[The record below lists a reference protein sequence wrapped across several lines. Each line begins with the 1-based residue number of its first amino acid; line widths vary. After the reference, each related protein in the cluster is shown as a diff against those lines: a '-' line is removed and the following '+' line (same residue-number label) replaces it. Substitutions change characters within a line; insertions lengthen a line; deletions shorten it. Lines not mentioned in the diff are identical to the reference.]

1 MKKKTLILL
10 LIVIVSISSSLYS
23 ATIEEIY
30 PEETVDMFLT
40 SYCVLAQNKGS
51 GGYVILSDEMEYI
64 SSWLTK
70 GTPKDFFS
78 SLPPSTLTT
87 PLVLPIDIALLITSS
102 LDDRASVA
110 RLDEYSRDHQAVI
123 MIMALKLY
131 ESIILEDNNYAFA
144 LEALEKKSNTLGLN
158 PDDLYLLFQEEKGIT
173 KDQIID
179 QVINGKPTEEI
190 VIEALAIRNKQ
201 HRRSN
206 KPIIIMLS
214 ALLFLF
220 IVIFILIK
228 SGHLDKKEE

>member
-1 MKKKTLILL
+1 
-10 LIVIVSISSSLYS
+10 
-23 ATIEEIY
+23 
-30 PEETVDMFLT
+30 
-40 SYCVLAQNKGS
+40 
-51 GGYVILSDEMEYI
+51 
-64 SSWLTK
+64 
-70 GTPKDFFS
+70 
-78 SLPPSTLTT
+78 
-87 PLVLPIDIALLITSS
+87 
-102 LDDRASVA
+102 
-110 RLDEYSRDHQAVI
+110 

-131 ESIILEDNNYAFA
+131 DSIILEDNNYAFA

-179 QVINGKPTEEI
+179 QVINGKSTEEI

>member
-70 GTPKDFFS
+70 GTPKDFFT

-110 RLDEYSRDHQAVI
+110 RLEEYSRDHQAVI

-158 PDDLYLLFQEEKGIT
+158 PDDLYLLFQEEKGMT

-179 QVINGKPTEEI
+179 QVINGKSTEEI
-190 VIEALAIRNKQ
+190 VMEALAIRNKQ

>member
-70 GTPKDFFS
+70 GTPKDFFT

-110 RLDEYSRDHQAVI
+110 RLEEYSRDHQAVI

-179 QVINGKPTEEI
+179 QVINGKSTEEI

-201 HRRSN
+201 HIRSN

>member
-51 GGYVILSDEMEYI
+51 GGFVILSDEMEYI
-64 SSWLTK
+64 SSWLTR
-70 GTPKDFFS
+70 GTSKDFFK

-110 RLDEYSRDHQAVI
+110 RLEEYSRDHQAVI

-179 QVINGKPTEEI
+179 QVINGKSTEEI

>member
-64 SSWLTK
+64 SSWLSK
-70 GTPKDFFS
+70 GTPKDFFT

-110 RLDEYSRDHQAVI
+110 RLEEYSRDHQAVI

-179 QVINGKPTEEI
+179 QVINGKSTEEI

>member
-10 LIVIVSISSSLYS
+10 LIVIVPISSTLYS

-64 SSWLTK
+64 SSWLSK
-70 GTPKDFFS
+70 GTSKDFFI

-110 RLDEYSRDHQAVI
+110 RLEEYSRDHQAVI

-131 ESIILEDNNYAFA
+131 DSIILEDNNYAFA

-179 QVINGKPTEEI
+179 QVINGKSTEEI
-190 VIEALAIRNKQ
+190 VMEALAIRNKQ

-220 IVIFILIK
+220 IVIFVLIK
-228 SGHLDKKEE
+228 SGYLDKKEE

>member
-64 SSWLTK
+64 SSWLSK
-70 GTPKDFFS
+70 GTSKDFFT

-110 RLDEYSRDHQAVI
+110 RLEEYSRDHQAVI

-179 QVINGKPTEEI
+179 QVINGKSTEEI

>member
-70 GTPKDFFS
+70 GTPKDFFT

-110 RLDEYSRDHQAVI
+110 RLEEYSRDHQAVI

-179 QVINGKPTEEI
+179 QVINGKSTEEI
-190 VIEALAIRNKQ
+190 VMEALAIRNKQ

>member
-64 SSWLTK
+64 SSWLSK
-70 GTPKDFFS
+70 GTSKDFFT

-110 RLDEYSRDHQAVI
+110 RLEEYSRDRQAVI

-144 LEALEKKSNTLGLN
+144 LEALEKKSNILGLN

-179 QVINGKPTEEI
+179 QVINGKSTEEI

>member
-40 SYCVLAQNKGS
+40 SYCILAQNKGS

-64 SSWLTK
+64 SSWLSK
-70 GTPKDFFS
+70 GTSKDFFT

-110 RLDEYSRDHQAVI
+110 MLEEYSRDHQAVI

-131 ESIILEDNNYAFA
+131 DSIILEDNNYAFA
-144 LEALEKKSNTLGLN
+144 LESLEKKSNTLGLN

-179 QVINGKPTEEI
+179 QVINGKSTEEI
-190 VIEALAIRNKQ
+190 VMEALAIRNKQ

-220 IVIFILIK
+220 IVIFVLIK
-228 SGHLDKKEE
+228 SGYLDKKEE

>member
-1 MKKKTLILL
+1 MKKNTLILL

-64 SSWLTK
+64 SSWLSK
-70 GTPKDFFS
+70 GTSKDFFT

-110 RLDEYSRDHQAVI
+110 RLEEYSRDHQAVI

-179 QVINGKPTEEI
+179 QVINGKSTEEI

>member
-1 MKKKTLILL
+1 MKKITIILL

-51 GGYVILSDEMEYI
+51 GGYVILSDEMEYL

-70 GTPKDFFS
+70 GTSKDFFS
-78 SLPPSTLTT
+78 SIPPSTLTT

-110 RLDEYSRDHQAVI
+110 RLDEYSRDHQAII

-179 QVINGKPTEEI
+179 QVINGKSTEEI

>member
-40 SYCVLAQNKGS
+40 SYCVLAQNKGR
-51 GGYVILSDEMEYI
+51 GGYVILSDEMEYL

-70 GTPKDFFS
+70 GTSKDFFS
-78 SLPPSTLTT
+78 SIPPSTLTT

-110 RLDEYSRDHQAVI
+110 RLDEYSRDHQAII

-131 ESIILEDNNYAFA
+131 DSIILEDNNYAFA

-158 PDDLYLLFQEEKGIT
+158 PDDLYILFQEEKGIT

-179 QVINGKPTEEI
+179 QVIKGKSTEEI

-228 SGHLDKKEE
+228 SGNLDKKEE

>member
-70 GTPKDFFS
+70 GTPKDFFT

-110 RLDEYSRDHQAVI
+110 RLEEYSRDHQAVI

-179 QVINGKPTEEI
+179 QVINGKSTEEI

-228 SGHLDKKEE
+228 SGYLDKREE

>member
-1 MKKKTLILL
+1 M
-10 LIVIVSISSSLYS
+10 IVIVPISSTLYS

-51 GGYVILSDEMEYI
+51 GGYVILSDEMVYI
-64 SSWLTK
+64 SSWLSK
-70 GTPKDFFS
+70 GTSKDFFS
-78 SLPPSTLTT
+78 SIPPSTLTT

-110 RLDEYSRDHQAVI
+110 RLEEYSRDHQAVI
-123 MIMALKLY
+123 MVMALKLY
-131 ESIILEDNNYAFA
+131 DSIILEDNNYAFA

-179 QVINGKPTEEI
+179 QVINGKSTEEI

>member
-51 GGYVILSDEMEYI
+51 GGYVILSDEMEYL

-70 GTPKDFFS
+70 GTSKDFFS
-78 SLPPSTLTT
+78 SIPPSTLTT

-110 RLDEYSRDHQAVI
+110 RLDEYSRDHQAII

-179 QVINGKPTEEI
+179 QVINGKSTEEI

>member
-64 SSWLTK
+64 SSWLSK
-70 GTPKDFFS
+70 GTSKDFFT

-110 RLDEYSRDHQAVI
+110 RLEEYSRDHQAVI

-131 ESIILEDNNYAFA
+131 DSIILEDNNYAFA

-179 QVINGKPTEEI
+179 QVINGKSTEEI
-190 VIEALAIRNKQ
+190 VMEALAIRNMQ

-220 IVIFILIK
+220 IVIFGLFK
-228 SGHLDKKEE
+228 FGFLDKREE

>member
-64 SSWLTK
+64 SSWLTR
-70 GTPKDFFS
+70 GTSKDFFK

-87 PLVLPIDIALLITSS
+87 PLVLPIDMALLITSS

-110 RLDEYSRDHQAVI
+110 RLEEYSRDHQAVI

-131 ESIILEDNNYAFA
+131 ESIILEDNKYAFA

-179 QVINGKPTEEI
+179 QVINGKSTEEI

-206 KPIIIMLS
+206 IPIIIMLS

-220 IVIFILIK
+220 IVVFILIK

>member
-70 GTPKDFFS
+70 GTSKDFFS
-78 SLPPSTLTT
+78 SIPPSTLTT

-102 LDDRASVA
+102 LDDRSSVA
-110 RLDEYSRDHQAVI
+110 RLEEYSRDHQAVI

-131 ESIILEDNNYAFA
+131 DSIILEDNNYAFA

-179 QVINGKPTEEI
+179 QVINGKSTEEI
-190 VIEALAIRNKQ
+190 VTEALAIRNKQ

>member
-51 GGYVILSDEMEYI
+51 GGYVILSDEMEYL

-70 GTPKDFFS
+70 GTSKDFFS
-78 SLPPSTLTT
+78 SIPPSTLTT

-102 LDDRASVA
+102 LDDRASIA
-110 RLDEYSRDHQAVI
+110 RLEEYSRDHQAVI

-179 QVINGKPTEEI
+179 QVINGKSTEEI

>member
-70 GTPKDFFS
+70 GTPKDFFT

-110 RLDEYSRDHQAVI
+110 RLEEYSRDHQAVI

-158 PDDLYLLFQEEKGIT
+158 PDDLYLLLQEEKGIT

-179 QVINGKPTEEI
+179 QVINGKSTEEI

>member
-23 ATIEEIY
+23 TTIEEIY

-51 GGYVILSDEMEYI
+51 GGYVILSDEMEYL

-70 GTPKDFFS
+70 GTSKDFFS
-78 SLPPSTLTT
+78 SIPPSTLTT
-87 PLVLPIDIALLITSS
+87 PLVLPIYIALLITSS

-110 RLDEYSRDHQAVI
+110 RLEEYSRDHKAVI

-131 ESIILEDNNYAFA
+131 DSIILEDNNYAFA

-179 QVINGKPTEEI
+179 QVINGKSTEEI

>member
-1 MKKKTLILL
+1 MQY
-10 LIVIVSISSSLYS
+10 ISSSRS
-23 ATIEEIY
+23 
-30 PEETVDMFLT
+30 
-40 SYCVLAQNKGS
+40 
-51 GGYVILSDEMEYI
+51 
-64 SSWLTK
+64 K
-70 GTPKDFFS
+70 GTSKDFFIS
-78 SLPPSTLTT
+78 IPPSTLTT

-110 RLDEYSRDHQAVI
+110 RLEEYSRDHQAVI

-179 QVINGKPTEEI
+179 QVINGKSTEEI

>member
-70 GTPKDFFS
+70 GTPKDFFT

-110 RLDEYSRDHQAVI
+110 RLEEYSRDNQAVI

-131 ESIILEDNNYAFA
+131 DSIILEDNNYAFA
-144 LEALEKKSNTLGLN
+144 LESLEKKSNTLGLN
-158 PDDLYLLFQEEKGIT
+158 PDDLYLLLQEEKGIT

-179 QVINGKPTEEI
+179 QVINGKSTEEI
-190 VIEALAIRNKQ
+190 VMEALAIRNKQ

>member
-1 MKKKTLILL
+1 MKEKTLILL

-51 GGYVILSDEMEYI
+51 GGYVILSDEMEYL

-70 GTPKDFFS
+70 GTSKDFFS
-78 SLPPSTLTT
+78 SIPPSTLTT

-110 RLDEYSRDHQAVI
+110 RLEEYSRDHQAVI

-131 ESIILEDNNYAFA
+131 DSIILEDNNYAFA

-179 QVINGKPTEEI
+179 QVINGKSTEEI

>member
-70 GTPKDFFS
+70 GTPKDFFT

-110 RLDEYSRDHQAVI
+110 RLEEYSRDHQAVI

-144 LEALEKKSNTLGLN
+144 LEALEKKSNTLGLT

-179 QVINGKPTEEI
+179 QVINGKSTEEI

>member
-70 GTPKDFFS
+70 GTPKDFFT

-110 RLDEYSRDHQAVI
+110 RLEEYSRDHQSVI
-123 MIMALKLY
+123 IIMALKLY
-131 ESIILEDNNYAFA
+131 DSIILEDNNYAFA

-179 QVINGKPTEEI
+179 QVINGKSTEEI

>member
-64 SSWLTK
+64 SSWLTR
-70 GTPKDFFS
+70 GTSKDFFK

-87 PLVLPIDIALLITSS
+87 PLVLSIDIALLITSS

-110 RLDEYSRDHQAVI
+110 RLEEYSRDQQAVI

-131 ESIILEDNNYAFA
+131 DSIILEDNNYAFA

-179 QVINGKPTEEI
+179 QVINGKSTEEI

-220 IVIFILIK
+220 IVIFVLIK

>member
-51 GGYVILSDEMEYI
+51 GGYVLLGDEMEYI
-64 SSWLTK
+64 SSWLSK
-70 GTPKDFFS
+70 GTPRDFFT

-110 RLDEYSRDHQAVI
+110 RLEEYSRDHQAVI

-144 LEALEKKSNTLGLN
+144 LEDLEKKSNTLGLN

-179 QVINGKPTEEI
+179 QVINGKSTEEI

>member
-70 GTPKDFFS
+70 GTPKDFFT

-110 RLDEYSRDHQAVI
+110 RLEEYSRDHQAVI

-158 PDDLYLLFQEEKGIT
+158 PDDLYLLFQKEKGIT

-179 QVINGKPTEEI
+179 QVINGKSTEEI

>member
-23 ATIEEIY
+23 TTIEEIY

-70 GTPKDFFS
+70 GTPKDFFT

-110 RLDEYSRDHQAVI
+110 RLEEYSRDHQAVI

-179 QVINGKPTEEI
+179 QVINGKSTEEI

>member
-10 LIVIVSISSSLYS
+10 LIVIVPISSTLYS

-51 GGYVILSDEMEYI
+51 GGYVILSDEMVYI
-64 SSWLTK
+64 SSWLSK
-70 GTPKDFFS
+70 GTSKDFFS
-78 SLPPSTLTT
+78 SIPPSTLTT

-110 RLDEYSRDHQAVI
+110 RLEEYSRDHQAVI
-123 MIMALKLY
+123 MVMALKLY
-131 ESIILEDNNYAFA
+131 DSIILEDNNYAFA

-158 PDDLYLLFQEEKGIT
+158 PDDLYFLFQEEKGIT

-179 QVINGKPTEEI
+179 QVIKGKSTEEI
-190 VIEALAIRNKQ
+190 VMEALAIRNKQ

-206 KPIIIMLS
+206 KPVIIMLS

-220 IVIFILIK
+220 IVIFGLIK
-228 SGHLDKKEE
+228 FGFLDKRKE

>member
-70 GTPKDFFS
+70 GTPKDFFT

-110 RLDEYSRDHQAVI
+110 RLEEYSRDHQAVI

-158 PDDLYLLFQEEKGIT
+158 PDDLYILFQEEKGIT

-179 QVINGKPTEEI
+179 QVINGKSTEEI

>member
-51 GGYVILSDEMEYI
+51 GGYVILSDEMEYL

-70 GTPKDFFS
+70 GTSKDFFS
-78 SLPPSTLTT
+78 SIPPSTLTT

-110 RLDEYSRDHQAVI
+110 RLDEYSRDHQAII

-158 PDDLYLLFQEEKGIT
+158 PDDLYILFQEEKGIT

-179 QVINGKPTEEI
+179 QVINGKSTEEI

>member
-51 GGYVILSDEMEYI
+51 GGYVILSDEMEYL

-70 GTPKDFFS
+70 GTSKDFFS
-78 SLPPSTLTT
+78 SIPPSTLTT

-110 RLDEYSRDHQAVI
+110 RLDEYSRDHQAII

-131 ESIILEDNNYAFA
+131 DSIILEDNNYAFA

-158 PDDLYLLFQEEKGIT
+158 PDDLYILFQEEKGIT

-179 QVINGKPTEEI
+179 QVINGKSTEEI

>member
-1 MKKKTLILL
+1 MKKITIILL

-70 GTPKDFFS
+70 GTPKDFFT

-110 RLDEYSRDHQAVI
+110 RLEEYSRDHQAVI

-144 LEALEKKSNTLGLN
+144 LEDLEKKSNTLGLN

-179 QVINGKPTEEI
+179 QVINGKSTEEI
-190 VIEALAIRNKQ
+190 VMEALAIRNKQ

-206 KPIIIMLS
+206 KPIITMLS

>member
-70 GTPKDFFS
+70 GTPKDFFT

-110 RLDEYSRDHQAVI
+110 RLEEYSRDHQAVI

-144 LEALEKKSNTLGLN
+144 LEALEKRSNTLGLN

-179 QVINGKPTEEI
+179 QVINGKSTEEI